1 MAAASSTSPTTGAS
15 ALNAKVREALRYHLD
30 EAYMEIFPAP
40 GIEDALGILD
50 HNAYVAI
57 TCSPTHGVD
66 ATVSLAET
74 LIKRGFRVTPHIAAR
89 SVRDRRHLADILD
102 AVRQLGIESIFVPGG
117 DARTPDGSFTN
128 ALELLQAIDEIGHD
142 LKEIGVAAHP
152 EGHPDAD
159 DETLVRAL
167 LDKQP
172 LAHYL
177 VTQMCFDAARFGAWL
192 REIRNRGI
200 TLPVWIGLPG
210 VIDRA
215 RLVKTS
221 LRIGVGDSLRFLRRN
236 VGAAAELMKHATYQ
250 PDDLVREL
258 APCLI
263 DPNANIAGFHLF
275 CFNEVAATEY
285 WRKHSVAALAGIK

>member
-1 MAAASSTSPTTGAS
+1 MAAASPATDVS
-15 ALNAKVREALRYHLD
+15 ALDPKAREALRYHLD
-30 EAYMEIFPAP
+30 EAYMEIFPAR

-50 HNAYVAI
+50 DNAYVAI
-57 TCSPTHGVD
+57 TCSPTRGVD
-66 ATVSLAET
+66 TTVILAEN
-74 LIKRGFRVTPHIAAR
+74 LIRRGFRVTPHIAAK

-102 AVRQLGIESIFVPGG
+102 AVRELGIESIFVPGG
-117 DARTPDGSFTN
+117 DARTPDGLFSN
-128 ALELLQAIDEIGHD
+128 ALELLQAIDEIGHE

-159 DETLVRAL
+159 DETLLQAL

-177 VTQMCFDAARFGAWL
+177 VTQMCFDAIRFGAWL
-192 REIRNRGI
+192 REIRSRGI

-236 VGAAAELMKHATYQ
+236 VGAAAELMKHASYQ
-250 PDDLVREL
+250 PDDLVLDL
-258 APCLI
+258 APCLV

-275 CFNEVAATEY
+275 CFNEVAATEH
-285 WRKHSVAALAGIK
+285 WRKHSVAALADVK